1 VKISNS
7 TDAKFAQ
14 TVANLKFARQR
25 DEALARIAESE
36 RYAASKTYSDPI
48 AFDLMDR
55 AGQRPIVTRDKPEPP
70 DPRDYLDA
78 IEYSLAVERWIGQ
91 TGGAR

>member
-36 RYAASKTYSDPI
+36 RYAA
-48 AFDLMDR
+48 AGR
-55 AGQRPIVTRDKPEPP
+55 ADKPEQP

-91 TGGAR
+91 TRGAR